1 MLVGATHHRRSE
13 MLQEQAI
20 GEVGNRREDTAYRSG
35 WEDGRFGRV
44 QTFANN
50 NSLATWTEF
59 PDRLSYYRGHRD
71 GQRIREMLGNKAA
84 LPEL

>member
-1 MLVGATHHRRSE
+1 M
-13 MLQEQAI
+13 MQE
-20 GEVGNRREDTAYRSG
+20 EVTGGVEIYPDGSAYKSG

-50 NSLATWTEF
+50 NNLAAWTEF

-71 GQRIREMLGNKAA
+71 GRRIREMLGTKGRQA
-84 LPEL
+84 